1 MWRFFVLAHIHYK
14 RTSIQHTGLQIY
26 TLGALAHPIGTAK
39 HARYAGTNTFVTQST
54 LCIDTVI
61 VMVLKCRHPANA
73 DKTLKLTKCHDN
85 E

>member
-1 MWRFFVLAHIHYK
+1 MAFFVLAHIHYK

-54 LCIDTVI
+54 LCIDIVI
-61 VMVLKCRHPANA
+61 VMVLKCRNPANA